1 MCGAFRIPGADPP
14 CVCIVPY
21 STESVAEECGHA
33 CGGQDLRFTDE
44 TRNFPAVGSHV
55 FFTPRVARDEAFS
68 KKGRRAPLPLVI
80 TPRLRNTFS
89 SPRSAR
95 GLNRR
100 WGCVN
105 KQYSNKLSERE
116 MPQHTRRE
124 LEERWPQGSRSAHAR
139 GDAVDQLALDL
150 LAAHLARQAQA

>member
-1 MCGAFRIPGADPP
+1 M
-14 CVCIVPY
+14 
-21 STESVAEECGHA
+21 AEECGHA
-33 CGGQDLRFTDE
+33 YGGQHLRFTDE
-44 TRNFPAVGSHV
+44 TRNFPAMGCHV
-55 FFTPRVARDEAFS
+55 FFTPPPARDEAFE
-68 KKGRRAPLPLVI
+68 GRAARGPLPLVI

-105 KQYSNKLSERE
+105 KQYSNKLSETE
-116 MPQHTRRE
+116 MPQPTRRE

-150 LAAHLARQAQA
+150 LAAHLA